1 MQSLAS
7 RDTIATER
15 DLETCCLKTMERT
28 LDAYLKKKKKRFHLR
43 NSLLPQF
50 FIRWMEEVFFLFFL
64 DIIIGVDS
72 LVLRAERWFCLL
84 NKKSCKS
91 CTCRWWYFFYLRFL
105 LVKVWL
111 AGCFE
116 NLLFHECPL
125 YILH

>member
-28 LDAYLKKKKKRFHLR
+28 LDAYLKKKKKKF
-43 NSLLPQF
+43 SLFKF
-50 FIRWMEEVFFLFFL
+50 FFSSIFYQMDGRSFFSFFL